1 MLQHKIFLNGHY
13 LLKNTSHYRIS
24 FILRHLVSSE
34 QHESP
39 TVPHHIHTT
48 PILKLTEKIPS
59 SCHILIAGGGIIGQS
74 IAYHLSE
81 IGVKDIVLVE
91 KAK

>member
-1 MLQHKIFLNGHY
+1 MLQHKLFSHGHY
-13 LLKNTSHYRIS
+13 LLNNTSHYRIS
-24 FILRHLVSSE
+24 FVLRRLVSHE
-34 QHESP
+34 QHDSP
-39 TVPHHIHTT
+39 TVPQHSHTN
-48 PILKLTEKIPS
+48 PRLILTEKIPS

-81 IGVKDIVLVE
+81 IGAKDIVLIE